1 MEHGSTSPRSKK
13 SGENVSDA
21 DGVHA
26 GLVHEAM
33 LYRGDAEFV
42 SGVVG
47 QIRAAL
53 AADQPVLVELPGAR
67 GDLIR
72 DALGTDAHSV
82 RFGDMAD
89 HGRNPGRI
97 IPGVMHDFVVG
108 HLDRR
113 VVIIAESTWA
123 TRSAPEYAACVEH
136 EALTNLAFAEQ
147 QVSIQCPYNLT
158 DLPEHAVAD
167 AERTHPTL
175 WQHGARRVSTAYTE
189 PHAVVD
195 SIAALQP
202 PTPARARR
210 LDYTLVSQARHAATE
225 WGRRAGLPEDRLTDL
240 IIAVSEVGGNS
251 VAHTGHGGSLL
262 WWQNGD
268 SLVYEMRDGGHIQ
281 NLLAGRVPPPPEAE
295 TGRGLL
301 MVNLLCDLVQV
312 KTGPSGTAIRLWM
325 TLPAQAQGQQRS
337 RGTR

>member
-1 MEHGSTSPRSKK
+1 MEHGSSSPRSNK
-13 SGENVSDA
+13 SGESVSDA

-42 SGVVG
+42 SGVG
-47 QIRAAL
+47 QVRAAL

-72 DALGTDAHSV
+72 DALGTDAERV

-108 HLDRR
+108 HLERR

-136 EALTNLAFAEQ
+136 EALTNLAFAGQ
-147 QVSIQCPYNLT
+147 QVSILCPYNLT
-158 DLPEHAVAD
+158 DLTEHAVAD

-195 SIAALQP
+195 
-202 PTPARARR
+202 
-210 LDYTLVSQARHAATE
+210 
-225 WGRRAGLPEDRLTDL
+225 
-240 IIAVSEVGGNS
+240 
-251 VAHTGHGGSLL
+251 
-262 WWQNGD
+262 
-268 SLVYEMRDGGHIQ
+268 
-281 NLLAGRVPPPPEAE
+281 
-295 TGRGLL
+295 
-301 MVNLLCDLVQV
+301 
-312 KTGPSGTAIRLWM
+312 
-325 TLPAQAQGQQRS
+325 
-337 RGTR
+337 